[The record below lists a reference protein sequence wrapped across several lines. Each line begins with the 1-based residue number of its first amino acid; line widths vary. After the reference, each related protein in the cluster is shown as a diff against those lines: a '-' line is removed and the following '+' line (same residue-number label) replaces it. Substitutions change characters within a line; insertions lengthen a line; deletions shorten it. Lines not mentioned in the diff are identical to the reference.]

1 MKIQA
6 GSALINVEEQGSGR
20 VLLLIHG
27 FPLNLRM
34 WRPQIES
41 LSDHN
46 RVIALDL
53 RGHGQTP
60 PTPGPYSM
68 ELLADDCAAVLAALE
83 IQQPVV
89 VCGLSMG
96 GYVSFALYRRYPQL
110 FSGLILAATRAGSDT
125 DQARSNREKSI
136 KDTQQH
142 GSAPVL
148 DNMLKVLLAP
158 ATYQSNPELVDNLAG
173 ILSQTSEQGI
183 IAAQQGMKARPDSS
197 STLGDILVPTLIFH
211 GEQDQII
218 SLEESKYLAAG
229 IQDAM
234 LEIIPDAGHMV
245 NMEQAELF
253 NNAAARFLSSL

>member
-6 GSALINVEEQGSGR
+6 GNAQINVQDKGRGR
-20 VLLLIHG
+20 VLYLIHG
-27 FPLNLRM
+27 FPLNHEM
-34 WRPQIES
+34 WHPQIEKFS
-41 LSDHN
+41 QHN

-60 PTPGPYSM
+60 PTPGPYTM
-68 ELLADDCAAVLAALE
+68 DLLADDCAAVLSALDVKE
-83 IQQPVV
+83 PVV

-110 FSGLILAATRAGSDT
+110 FSALILAATRAGSDT
-125 DQARSNREKSI
+125 DQGRTNREKAI

-158 ATYQSNPELVDNLAG
+158 ETYHSNPELVNYLAG
-173 ILSQTSEQGI
+173 ILSQTSVEGI
-183 IAAQQGMKARPDSS
+183 IAAQEGMKSRPDST
-197 STLGDILVPTLIFH
+197 STLGEIQVPTLILH
-211 GEQDQII
+211 GELDQII
-218 SLEESKYLAAG
+218 SLDESKYLAAG
-229 IQDAM
+229 IQDSK

-245 NMEQAELF
+245 NLEQPGLF
-253 NNAAARFLSSL
+253 NDAAAKFLSSL